1 MKIRKK
7 SFYLLTLFTVMVTFS
22 LFIGKV
28 NAGSYDLY
36 QVRYKCPV
44 RTEASDKSSS
54 IKNGNDT
61 VYVYP
66 NQQLEYIKSATGPNE
81 GNNNATW
88 YAVKFD
94 YAAREYTGYVA
105 KACMYDVKTYSYSD
119 DTSFEQ
125 SISSFPDSYK
135 PYLRKLHA
143 MHPNWTFKADYT
155 GLDWEASAEAESQKG
170 TSAISYLYP
179 SLIFKDSMNPNGII
193 VDGTS
198 WYAPAKDA
206 VKYYM
211 DPRNFLTEKGI
222 FMFQSLAY
230 NSSEDSSV
238 QELLNGTFMEG
249 SFTENG
255 VKKTY
260 AQAFIEAGKEANVSA
275 VHLAS
280 RAIQEMGTNGSS
292 ASSGTV
298 SGYEG
303 YYNFYNIGATS
314 GEDNY
319 LKGLEYA
326 KNQGWNSIQKAIT
339 GGAKFIGSS
348 YISIGQDTIYF
359 QKFNVSSYRTRLE
372 YTHQYQTNIMA
383 PESESANIYTSNKGS
398 GKLNNNYTFIIPVYN
413 NRPDAAFKVSR
424 TDTVGG
430 STTPTPPDSNQGG
443 NSSSDSGNNSGGSN
457 ENPSLTAEQIINNA
471 GYKIVNG
478 YFTKV
483 TLGEDVS
490 SIRSY
495 LEGLGAEVYIT
506 DKNLNFKFTGK
517 VSTEDLITINDKT
530 YEIAVYGDA
539 SGDGSVNIKDLL
551 YIQKYLLG
559 SQSLTE
565 SNKEAA
571 DVSHDGKITIKDL
584 LLVQK
589 YLLGTGSITQ

>member
-105 KACMYDVKTYSYSD
+105 KACMYGVKTYSYSD

-198 WYAPAKDA
+198 WYAPARDA

-383 PESESANIYTSNKGS
+383 PESESANIYTSNKES

-471 GYKIVNG
+471 GYKIING

>member
-314 GEDNY
+314 GADNY

-383 PESESANIYTSNKGS
+383 PESESANIYTSNKES